1 MIHRSIRRQTWFAS
15 LVISLFIL
23 SVSGSAAAQ
32 TQPGGDQAAAQ
43 PAPAQP
49 IAAAQPAPAPE
60 PAPDPAAPEEE
71 PAAEPPPAPQP
82 VERDDEAATAVAKP
96 AFPTMGPS
104 NELVLGENFFIR
116 PGLMLQGWSELL
128 QDRVVQPDGEDGDYQ
143 WNSYLRRARIF
154 FAGGVFKKLT
164 FLLLLEAAN
173 LGRTTTAPDGNATK
187 AFDTLVF
194 QDAFLS
200 LNLHQAFSL
209 QAGLMLS
216 PFCRNI
222 LQSTSTYTSLD
233 VLTTSATFIGSVE
246 TSALRDTGVQAKG
259 QLLADRLEYRIGF
272 FQGIRQDSSQEGAAG
287 GKNPPRFVGYLQ
299 YDFLDTETGYVFN
312 GMYFGKK
319 RVLGVAGG
327 FDYQKLDGPDVD
339 AYWAVSAAAF
349 LNYPLGGPSKE
360 GGDEISALVQW
371 LHFDPGTTLAAPPVG
386 IADQD
391 DIAAELGYYNKA
403 LKGSLFGK
411 VELRMHE
418 EEMFEAGDL
427 RIYGGGLKYFLAEA
441 AANITLAYNR
451 IETPNAPEAAL
462 NPVNQLVMQLQLA
475 YY

>member
-1 MIHRSIRRQTWFAS
+1 MIHRSIRRQTLSAS
-15 LVISLFIL
+15 LVISLFVL
-23 SVSGSAAAQ
+23 AVRSGGVAAQ
-32 TQPGGDQAAAQ
+32 TQPVGGDQPPEQTPAQ
-43 PAPAQP
+43 PA
-49 IAAAQPAPAPE
+49 
-60 PAPDPAAPEEE
+60 APDDGTRPAVVR
-71 PAAEPPPAPQP
+71 PA
-82 VERDDEAATAVAKP
+82 TL
-96 AFPTMGPS
+96 FPTMGPT

-116 PGLMLQGWSELL
+116 PGLLLQGWSELM

-143 WNSYLRRARIF
+143 WNTYLRRARIF
-154 FAGGVFKKLT
+154 FAGGVFKKVT
-164 FLLLLEAAN
+164 YLLLLEAAN
-173 LGRTTTAPDGNATK
+173 LGRTTTEPDGTTSK

-200 LNLHQAFSL
+200 LNVHQAFSI

-216 PFCRNI
+216 PFSRNI

-233 VLTTSATFIGSVE
+233 ILATSATFLTSIE
-246 TSALRDTGVQAKG
+246 TSALRDTGVQVKG
-259 QLLADRLEYRIGF
+259 QLLGDRLEYRLGA
-272 FQGIRQDSSQEGAAG
+272 FQGIRQDSEQEGAAG
-287 GKNPPRFVGYLQ
+287 GKNPPRFLGYLQ
-299 YDFLDTETGYVFN
+299 YNFLDTETGYVFN

-327 FDYQKLDGPDVD
+327 FDYQRLDGPDVE
-339 AYWAVSAAAF
+339 AYWAVSASAF
-349 LNYPLGGPSKE
+349 LNYPLAGASKE

-371 LHFDPGTTLAAPPVG
+371 LHFDPGTTVAEPPAG
-386 IADQD
+386 FADQD
-391 DIAAELGYYNKA
+391 DIAGELGYYNKA
-403 LKGSLFGK
+403 LKGSVFGK

-418 EEMFEAGDL
+418 EEMFEASDL

-441 AANITLAYNR
+441 AANVTLAYNR